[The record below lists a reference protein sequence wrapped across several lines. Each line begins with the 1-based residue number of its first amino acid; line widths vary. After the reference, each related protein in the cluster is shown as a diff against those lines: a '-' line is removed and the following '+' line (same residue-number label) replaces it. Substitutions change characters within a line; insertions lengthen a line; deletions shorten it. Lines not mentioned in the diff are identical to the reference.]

1 MIVNINE
8 VDFTQSPLT
17 KYLVENIRGF
27 LHLRSELLRVG
38 RVHFS
43 FSHAHVVAL
52 VSSSSSSSFSSV
64 SHSFSNSNGPTASI
78 ESGNDSGTRVVNL
91 HHCLEIMMMIMMM
104 IMVMVMMVIMVIIT
118 CAGKTSSLTML
129 RRIMFGPGRA
139 EGTTSL
145 LEKNLMMMTM

>member
-1 MIVNINE
+1 MKSISTI
-8 VDFTQSPLT
+8 QSPLS

-27 LHLRSELLRVG
+27 LHLRGELLRVG

-52 VSSSSSSSFSSV
+52 VSLSSSSSSSLSSLSLSSV

-91 HHCLEIMMMIMMM
+91 HHCLEIMMM

-145 LEKNLMMMTM
+145 LEKNLTMMTM

>member
-1 MIVNINE
+1 MKPISTI
-8 VDFTQSPLT
+8 QSPLT

-27 LHLRSELLRVG
+27 LHLRGELLRVG
-38 RVHFS
+38 RVHFG

-52 VSSSSSSSFSSV
+52 VSLSSSSSSSLSLSSV

-104 IMVMVMMVIMVIIT
+104 IMVMVIMVIMTIIT